1 MKKFSTTLKNE
12 EINSIAIGGFDGL
25 HIAHQELISHL
36 GPNGAILVIDK
47 DSASLTPNS
56 HRCKYIKQGCF
67 FLKFE
72 DIKDMS
78 GEDFIIY
85 LKKYFINLKKIVVGY
100 DFRFGHMAKADV
112 DDLKRLYEGEV
123 VIVKEVFFDGIS
135 VHSRLIREE
144 LTLGNIKTA
153 NRLLGRNYEI
163 IGNVIK
169 GQGLG
174 SKKLFPTINLR
185 CKEFLIPK
193 DGVYATITK
202 IGEKSYPSATFIG
215 QRVSTDGNYSIETH
229 ILDEDIENLPKEISI
244 SFIDFIRDN
253 RKFKSLETLK
263 KQIKEDLT
271 YAKQFLKEM
280 L

>member
-12 EINSIAIGGFDGL
+12 EIDSIAIGGFDGL

-36 GPNGAILVIDK
+36 GSNGAILVIDK
-47 DSASLTPNS
+47 DSASLTPNT
-56 HRCKYIKQGCF
+56 HRCKYLKQGCF

-85 LKKYFINLKKIVVGY
+85 LKKYFINLKKIIVGY
-100 DFRFGHMAKADV
+100 DFRFGHMAKTNV
-112 DDLKRLYEGEV
+112 DDLKRLYEEEV

-144 LTLGNIKTA
+144 LALGNIKIA

-163 IGNVIK
+163 IGSVIK

-185 CKEFLIPK
+185 CKDFLIPK
-193 DGVYATITK
+193 EGVYATRTK
-202 IGEKSYPSATFIG
+202 IGENSYTSATFIG
-215 QRVSTDGNYSIETH
+215 HRVSTDCNYSIETH
-229 ILDEDIENLPKEISI
+229 ILDEDIEKLPKDISI

-253 RKFKSLETLK
+253 RKFESLVMLK
-263 KQIKEDLT
+263 NQIEKDLI
-271 YAKQFLKEM
+271 KLKEM